1 MSFLEVKMPHHNL
14 IPPHALPIR
23 NANKIKFLLISFIF
37 SSLFTTTFALALKFF
52 EIPINVVIPSSAPV
66 WMGTLTIGY
75 MVQVEK

>member
-1 MSFLEVKMPHHNL
+1 MPPHEHRHPHMH

-23 NANKIKFLLISFIF
+23 NANKIKFLFISFIF
-37 SSLFTTTFALALKFF
+37 SSLFTMSFALVLKFF
-52 EIPINVVIPSSAPV
+52 EIPINVIIPSTAPV

>member
-1 MSFLEVKMPHHNL
+1 MNKLPHHHKFH

-23 NANKIKFLLISFIF
+23 NGNKVKFLLTSFVF
-37 SSLFTTTFALALKFF
+37 SSMFTATFALALKFF
-52 EIPINVVIPSSAPV
+52 SIPINVIIPSTAPV